1 MNFWWIFF
9 FILMLMK
16 WILFVCTYTLLVCLS
31 VTPFVYNKFPKV
43 WTDWVQIFYPRNIDG
58 QLNWIMK
65 MSFCLSS
72 SFLIPLSLY
81 PETVDLRYFKLL
93 ILLDLNGLGLKYLK
107 TTPSAFRK
115 IKVEFVANTQ
125 FLCLCINLF
134 IVYSKILF
142 KVLQLRKKR
151 RKQHWNAEIVT
162 KKGHQ
167 GPITQV

>member
-9 FILMLMK
+9 FVLMLMK

-125 FLCLCINLF
+125 FLCLCINLLLSTVKSSLKF
-134 IVYSKILF
+134 YNYEKNGESNIETLKL
-142 KVLQLRKKR
+142 LL
-151 RKQHWNAEIVT
+151 
-162 KKGHQ
+162 KKG
-167 GPITQV
+167 TRAL

>member
-81 PETVDLRYFKLL
+81 PDTVDLRYFKLL

-125 FLCLCINLF
+125 FLCLCINLLLSTVKSSLKF
-134 IVYSKILF
+134 YNYEKNGESNIETLKL
-142 KVLQLRKKR
+142 LL
-151 RKQHWNAEIVT
+151 
-162 KKGHQ
+162 KKG
-167 GPITQV
+167 TRAL

>member
-1 MNFWWIFF
+1 
-9 FILMLMK
+9 
-16 WILFVCTYTLLVCLS
+16 
-31 VTPFVYNKFPKV
+31 
-43 WTDWVQIFYPRNIDG
+43 
-58 QLNWIMK
+58 

-125 FLCLCINLF
+125 FLCLCINLLLSTVKSSLKF
-134 IVYSKILF
+134 YNYEKNGESNIETLKL
-142 KVLQLRKKR
+142 LL
-151 RKQHWNAEIVT
+151 
-162 KKGHQ
+162 KKG
-167 GPITQV
+167 TRAL